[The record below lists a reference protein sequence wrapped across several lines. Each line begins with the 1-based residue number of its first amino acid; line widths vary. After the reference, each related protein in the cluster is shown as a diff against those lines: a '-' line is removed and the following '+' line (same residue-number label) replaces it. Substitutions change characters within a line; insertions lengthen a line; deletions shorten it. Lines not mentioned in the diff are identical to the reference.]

1 MTKGHSGSAW
11 LGDYGLNVA
20 FLSGQGRPCAASAI
34 GLRRESERFGRA
46 NAIDHSV
53 IAITSVEVLCRH
65 TARGGG
71 NSRAEVM
78 IIATSGAKAPETPA
92 RTVIGWFPP
101 PSALRR
107 GADGSVTLL
116 PPSGWAICD
125 GTKGTSDLSNRF
137 IIDGSRN
144 EGIGFSAGSATHS
157 DNASVPPART
167 WRAGGEL
174 ASAGHDRGVKTDPWG
189 SVPAFVTLI
198 YIMKL

>member
-1 MTKGHSGSAW
+1 MTKGHSDSAW
-11 LGDYGLNVA
+11 FGDYGLERSMFMRA
-20 FLSGQGRPCAASAI
+20 GRLCAASAV
-34 GLRRESERFGRA
+34 GLRRESARFGRA

-53 IAITSVEVLCRH
+53 IAITSAEVLCRH
-65 TARGGG
+65 TARRAG

-78 IIATSGAKAPETPA
+78 IIATPGAKASETPA
-92 RTVIGWFPP
+92 RTVIAWFPP

-107 GADGSVTLL
+107 GADGSVTIQ

-125 GTKGTSDLSNRF
+125 GTKGTSDLWDRF

-144 EGIGFSAGSATHS
+144 EGIGFSGGSATQS
-157 DNASVPPART
+157 DNGSVPPART

-174 ASAGHDRGVKTDPWG
+174 AGAGLGFKIDP
-189 SVPAFVTLI
+189 SESILAFVTLI

>member
-20 FLSGQGRPCAASAI
+20 FLSGQGRPCPASAI

-53 IAITSVEVLCRH
+53 TAITS
-65 TARGGG
+65 
-71 NSRAEVM
+71 AEVSWRHN
-78 IIATSGAKAPETPA
+78 IRQAGK
-92 RTVIGWFPP
+92 
-101 PSALRR
+101 LRR
-107 GADGSVTLL
+107 GADGSAT
-116 PPSGWAICD
+116 PSGWAICD

-144 EGIGFSAGSATHS
+144 EGIGSSAELPSTG
-157 DNASVPPART
+157 T

-174 ASAGHDRGVKTDPWG
+174 ASAGHDRRVKTDPCE
-189 SVPAFVTLI
+189 SIPAFVTLI

>member
-11 LGDYGLNVA
+11 FGDYGLKRSILMRA
-20 FLSGQGRPCAASAI
+20 GRLCAASAV
-34 GLRRESERFGRA
+34 GLRRKSARFGRA

-53 IAITSVEVLCRH
+53 IAITSAEVLCRH
-65 TARGGG
+65 TARRAG

-78 IIATSGAKAPETPA
+78 IIATGAKAPETPA
-92 RTVIGWFPP
+92 RTVMGWFTP

-107 GADGSVTLL
+107 GADGSVTIL

-144 EGIGFSAGSATHS
+144 EGIGSSAGSGTHS
-157 DNASVPPART
+157 DDNASVPPAGT

-174 ASAGHDRGVKTDPWG
+174 ASAGHDRGGKTDP
-189 SVPAFVTLI
+189 SESISASVTLI

>member
-1 MTKGHSGSAW
+1 MTKGHSDSAW
-11 LGDYGLNVA
+11 FGDYGLERSMLMSV
-20 FLSGQGRPCAASAI
+20 RPCAASAV
-34 GLRRESERFGRA
+34 GLRRESARFGRA

-53 IAITSVEVLCRH
+53 IAITSAEVLCSH
-65 TARGGG
+65 TPRRAG

-78 IIATSGAKAPETPA
+78 IIATSGAKAPETHT

-107 GADGSVTLL
+107 GADGSVTIL

-144 EGIGFSAGSATHS
+144 EGIGSSGGSATRS
-157 DNASVPPART
+157 DNASVPPAGT

-174 ASAGHDRGVKTDPWG
+174 ASAGHDRGGKTDP
-189 SVPAFVTLI
+189 SESISASVTLI